1 MLLTTKGKG
10 AVIINKKCI
19 ALEEQQYRKIIELI
33 RSGFIL
39 DGRKVKPNIRIA
51 TILMLEATLGL
62 RLGDVLSLRM
72 DSFIKDGKR
81 WRLDIIEA
89 KTGKAR
95 EFTVPDGV
103 YAFIQNYAYEQ
114 NIGKKAKLFNISARQ
129 VERFLEGVCYVLGYQ
144 KVSTHS
150 FRKYFA
156 SCIYLNSNYNLILV
170 QKLLQHSSVEVTRRY
185 IGIASKEIE
194 EALQNHTGLI

>member
-1 MLLTTKGKG
+1 MLLTTKRKG
-10 AVIINKKCI
+10 AVIINKKCV

-81 WRLDIIEA
+81 WRLDITEA
-89 KTGKAR
+89 KTEKAR

-103 YAFIQNYAYEQ
+103 FSFIQNYAYEQ

-129 VERFLEGVCYVLGYQ
+129 VERFLEGVCSVLGYQ
-144 KVSTHS
+144 RVSTHS

-156 SCIYLNSNYNLILV
+156 TQIYINNNYNLILV

-185 IGIASKEIE
+185 IGVASKEIE

>member
-10 AVIINKKCI
+10 AVIINKKCV
-19 ALEEQQYRKIIELI
+19 ALTEEQYRTIINLI

-51 TILMLEATLGL
+51 TILVLEATLGI

-81 WRLDIIEA
+81 WRLNIIEE
-89 KTGKAR
+89 KTSKAR
-95 EFTVPDGV
+95 EFTVPDHV
-103 YAFIQNYAYEQ
+103 YNFIQNYAYERG
-114 NIGKKAKLFNISARQ
+114 ISKKARLFSISARQ
-129 VERFLEGVCYVLGYQ
+129 VERFLEGVCSMLGYQ

-156 SCIYLNSNYNLILV
+156 SEIYVNNNYNLILV

>member
-1 MLLTTKGKG
+1 MLLTTKEKG
-10 AVIINKKCI
+10 AVIINKKCV

-51 TILMLEATLGL
+51 TILILEATLGL

-72 DSFIKDGKR
+72 ESFIRDGKR

-95 EFTVPDGV
+95 EFTVQEDI
-103 YAFIQNYAYEQ
+103 YSFIQNYAYEQ
-114 NIGKKAKLFNISARQ
+114 GINKKAKLFEISSRQ
-129 VERFLEGVCYVLGYQ
+129 VERFLEGVCSVLGYHRI
-144 KVSTHS
+144 STHS
-150 FRKYFA
+150 FRKYF
-156 SCIYLNSNYNLILV
+156 STQIYIKSNYNLVLV
-170 QKLLQHSSVEVTRRY
+170 QRLLQHSSVETTRRY
-185 IGIASKEIE
+185 IGISEKEIE
-194 EALQNHTGLI
+194 DALRQHTGLI